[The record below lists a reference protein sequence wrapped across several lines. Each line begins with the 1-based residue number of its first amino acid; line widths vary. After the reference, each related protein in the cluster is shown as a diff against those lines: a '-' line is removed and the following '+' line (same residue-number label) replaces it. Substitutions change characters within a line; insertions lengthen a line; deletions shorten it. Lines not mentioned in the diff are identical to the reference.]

1 LIEQSIF
8 SPNNKEALKY
18 KFKKN
23 VFMQE
28 SALFRYF
35 DKFERTDLL
44 FINFAFLIII
54 IPGIIFGL
62 LSKISWML
70 YVALVV
76 LFFFVCWNCLYF
88 YIKFKLNKQE
98 KELLKTIPSFPQLDF
113 CDYCGKSL
121 EDSAPA
127 VIDSNLI
134 IICPHCGK
142 ENIVKSEEEIEQI
155 NDEKAD
161 SKLKEI

>member
-1 LIEQSIF
+1 MIKQSIF

-35 DKFERTDLL
+35 DQLERTDLL

-54 IPGIIFGL
+54 IPGLIFGL
-62 LSKISWML
+62 LSKSSWML

-88 YIKFKLNKQE
+88 YTKFKLNKQE

-134 IICPHCGK
+134 IVCPHCGK

-155 NDEKAD
+155 NEKAD
-161 SKLKEI
+161 S